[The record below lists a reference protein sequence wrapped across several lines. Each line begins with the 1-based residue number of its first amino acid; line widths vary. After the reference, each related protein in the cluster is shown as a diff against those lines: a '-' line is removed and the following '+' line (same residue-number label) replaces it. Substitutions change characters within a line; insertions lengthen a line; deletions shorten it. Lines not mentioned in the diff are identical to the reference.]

1 MENEKKSKYQRYS
14 GGIREGVLEEIL
26 ESNRKMVTLTEEIV
40 KLQHEND
47 KLQRKTVNLSVIAVA
62 VAIIIPT
69 ILEVL
74 RIVIR

>member
-1 MENEKKSKYQRYS
+1 
-14 GGIREGVLEEIL
+14 
-26 ESNRKMVTLTEEIV
+26 MVALTEEIV

-47 KLQRKTVNLSVIAVA
+47 KLQKKTHNLSLIAVA
-62 VAIIIPT
+62 ILVPA